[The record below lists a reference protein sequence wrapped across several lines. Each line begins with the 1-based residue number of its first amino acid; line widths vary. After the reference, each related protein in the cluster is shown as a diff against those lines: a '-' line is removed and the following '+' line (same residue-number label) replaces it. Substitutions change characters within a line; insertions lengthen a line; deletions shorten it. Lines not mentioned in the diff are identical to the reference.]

1 MAAIAD
7 QFGKRKITEGVPIKK
22 LLLATELAIEKSSSG
37 NVRVTNFMESLDSVL

>member
-7 QFGKRKITEGVPIKK
+7 AFSKRKYPEGVPIKK

-37 NVRVTNFMESLDSVL
+37 NVRVNNFMESLESIM